1 MLLIFYSKRFSFALL
16 FALICCSEDNWHL
29 VTPVAPD
36 NITMQLIVRDL
47 SKRYS
52 NGVEAMKAISLTI
65 NPGLF
70 GLLGQNGAGKSTL
83 MRTLATLQE
92 PDSGSARLGT
102 IDILREK
109 TETRRHLGYLP
120 QAFGLYPNVTAQ
132 TLLDHVAQLKGF
144 TERHARRETV
154 CALLHQVNLYSVRDQ
169 NLGGFSGG
177 MKQRFGIA
185 QALLGD
191 PHLLIV
197 DEPTA
202 GLDPGER
209 NRFYNLLS
217 EIGENTIVLLSTHI
231 VEDVNSLCERVAVL
245 HQGCILFNDTP
256 ENAIDRFRG
265 NIWVKAV
272 TRREAHV
279 FQKTLNIIS
288 THFSGGKQSL
298 RVYAES
304 QPAHG
309 FKQHTVTLEDA
320 YFAALATT

>member
-1 MLLIFYSKRFSFALL
+1 
-16 FALICCSEDNWHL
+16 
-29 VTPVAPD
+29 
-36 NITMQLIVRDL
+36 MQLTLRNI
-47 SKRYS
+47 SKKYA
-52 NGVEAMKAISLTI
+52 NGVRAMQDISLTI
-65 NPGLF
+65 SPGLF

-92 PDSGSARLGT
+92 PDSGSARLGE
-102 IDILREK
+102 IDMQRDKSEL
-109 TETRRHLGYLP
+109 RRHLGYLP
-120 QAFGLYPNVTAQ
+120 QAFGLYPNVTALA
-132 TLLDHVAQLKGF
+132 LLDHIAQLKGF
-144 TERHARRETV
+144 ADRSLRRDAV
-154 CALLHQVNLYSVRDQ
+154 LDLLRQVNLYSVRNQ
-169 NLGGFSGG
+169 QLGSFSGG

-191 PHLLIV
+191 PRLLII

-231 VEDVNSLCERVAVL
+231 VEDVNSLCERVAII
-245 HQGCILFNDTP
+245 HGGKILFDDTP

-265 NIWVKAV
+265 NIWVKTV
-272 TRREAHV
+272 SRQEADI

-288 THFSGGKQSL
+288 THFVRGKQFL

-304 QPAHG
+304 QPAPG
-309 FKQHTVTLEDA
+309 FEQHTVTLEDA
-320 YFAALATT
+320 YFSVLSTT